1 MRLVVDIIGFAV
13 VAFVLIGFV
22 RGLTRN
28 SRSGKADD
36 GPGAWIGG
44 DDGPG
49 HWSGGEGSGHGT

>member
-1 MRLVVDIIGFAV
+1 MRLIIGLAV

-28 SRSGKADD
+28 SRSGRADD
-36 GPGAWIGG
+36 GPFWTSG